1 MAKTVKFG
9 TSDEDTSFGAGLIE
23 ALQEAIAWKRGE
35 LELTVV
41 SYPSITA
48 DRVKTIRKAVA
59 KSPKDFA
66 KRFGIPARTLEGW
79 EQGRRHPDPAAV
91 TLLRVIEKNPEVV
104 EAVVRKGSTV

>member
-1 MAKTVKFG
+1 MN
-9 TSDEDTSFGAGLIE
+9 DETDYSFGEALKE

-35 LELTVV
+35 IELPVI
-41 SYPSITA
+41 SYPSMSP

-79 EQGRRHPDPAAV
+79 EQGRRHPDPAAQ

-104 EAVVRKGSTV
+104 EAVVTEATSR

>member
-1 MAKTVKFG
+1 MSNETDYSLSEALK
-9 TSDEDTSFGAGLIE
+9 E

-41 SYPSITA
+41 SYPSMTA
-48 DRVKTIRKAVA
+48 DRVKTIRKTVA

-66 KRFGIPARTLEGW
+66 KRFVIPARTLEGW
-79 EQGRRHPDPAAV
+79 EQGRRHPDPAAA

-104 EAVVRKGSTV
+104 EAVVQGKS

>member
-1 MAKTVKFG
+1 MAKTAKFG

-23 ALQEAIAWKRGE
+23 AFQEAIAWKRGE

-41 SYPSITA
+41 SYPTITA
-48 DRVKTIRKAVA
+48 DRVKTIRKAVS

-79 EQGRRHPDPAAV
+79 EQGRRHPDPAAA
-91 TLLRVIEKNPEVV
+91 TLLRVIERNPEVV
-104 EAVVRKGSTV
+104 EAVVAER